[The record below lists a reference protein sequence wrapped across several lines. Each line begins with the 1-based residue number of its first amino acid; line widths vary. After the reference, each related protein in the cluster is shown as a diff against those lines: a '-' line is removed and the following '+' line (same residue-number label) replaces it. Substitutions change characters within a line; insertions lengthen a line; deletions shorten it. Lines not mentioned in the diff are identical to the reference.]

1 MLEGWACWMLVL
13 TEQMAWAARLL
24 VAPVAQYGRTPYR
37 NTSLLN
43 NANLRFA
50 LLQAREH
57 SHRWLSN
64 HQAQCTLPF
73 SFNTY
78 TLFFTSVQKPASRL
92 AWRPSKRLSK
102 VAHTTSS
109 PVRSCAGRAPCLAS
123 SRYRAHHSHVVGSMK
138 RCGHRNRNT
147 CGYSLHHCP
156 LCIEPP
162 NGIHCVDL

>member
-1 MLEGWACWMLVL
+1 MLVL
-13 TEQMAWAARLL
+13 TEQMAWTARLL
-24 VAPVAQYGRTPYR
+24 AAPVAQYDHTPHR

-78 TLFFTSVQKPASRL
+78 TLFFTSVQKPACRL
-92 AWRPSKRLSK
+92 AWRPSAQQGT
-102 VAHTTSS
+102 VAHMTSS
-109 PVRSCAGRAPCLAS
+109 QGPSCAGRAPCLAS

-138 RCGHRNRNT
+138 HCGRSYHNT
-147 CGYSLHHCP
+147 CGYSRHHYP
-156 LCIEPP
+156 RCI
-162 NGIHCVDL
+162 